1 MKNNRILI
9 LLPNFQY
16 GGGEKIS
23 LNLAQEFKKN
33 QIEVTFISQFI
44 EGEFTE
50 EIKKNYFIIKLSK
63 SYFISFLKLLYF
75 LFVKK
80 YDALISNYFP
90 LNTIA
95 SLAGFISF
103 TKVLCLEHSPPTLT
117 PFINNKKYK
126 FFTLLF
132 YNLAHKII
140 CVSEGIKN
148 DIINNTYVFKNKLL
162 TIYNPIPDHG
172 YRITNNRS
180 EKFKIISVGRLKYQ
194 KNHFLLIDAIKLLN
208 ENIKKNISVSIIGDG
223 ELKEKLENYIKKNNL
238 NNIIK
243 ILGFKNNPMKYVA
256 KSNLFILSSDY
267 EGLPTVLIE
276 ASYTGID
283 IISTDCPYGPSEILK
298 NYSNSTLVSV
308 KNRNMLCSS
317 IEKYYN
323 KKINK
328 SLKRKNIDQSYL
340 PNTIFKKYYSVI
352 YKNE

>member
-1 MKNNRILI
+1 MKNNKILI

-33 QIEVTFISQFI
+33 QIEVTFITQFI

-50 EIKKNYFIIKLSK
+50 EIKKKYPIIKLSK
-63 SYFISFLKLLYF
+63 SYFISFFKLLYF
-75 LFVKK
+75 LYVKK

-117 PFINNKKYK
+117 PFINIKKYK
-126 FFTLLF
+126 IFTCLF
-132 YNLAHKII
+132 YNLSHKII

-148 DIINNTYVFKNKLL
+148 DIIKNTFVLKNKLL

-172 YRITNNRS
+172 YRITNKKS
-180 EKFKIISVGRLKYQ
+180 EIFKIISVGRLKHQ
-194 KNHFLLIDAIKLLN
+194 KNHFLLIDSIKLLN
-208 ENIKKNISVSIIGDG
+208 DNIKKNILVNIVGDG

-238 NNIIK
+238 NKIIK
-243 ILGFKNNPMKYVA
+243 ILGFKQNPMKYVA
-256 KSNLFILSSDY
+256 ESNLFILSSDY

-276 ASYTGID
+276 ALYTGID

-298 NYSNSTLVSV
+298 NYSNSTLVSI
-308 KNRNMLCSS
+308 KNSNMMSAS

-323 KKINK
+323 KKSNNFL
-328 SLKRKNIDQSYL
+328 LKQNIEKSYL
-340 PNTIFKKYYSVI
+340 PNTIFEKYFSVI
-352 YKNE
+352 YHNE